1 TTSSG
6 QLRPP
11 RPTWA
16 SDSMWPARMSATWV
30 AMPTGGGWL
39 MTSTRS
45 TSTAAAANWPST
57 VSIWGGTVPLGS
69 PIWWADAARCSWSRT
84 AWVTGSVTAAV
95 HAREMGAI
103 VWRVSLMRPRFPFDV
118 GSGVLSLRVWFTR
131 RSFDHDWEALR
142 LIPGALVVSSGA
154 VSGLVAG
161 LGL

>member
-1 TTSSG
+1 MKA
-6 QLRPP
+6 LLWRPP
-11 RPTWA
+11 ATACSTHSPRTSMVTEGWA
-16 SDSMWPARMSATWV
+16 
-30 AMPTGGGWL
+30 
-39 MTSTRS
+39 
-45 TSTAAAANWPST
+45 
-57 VSIWGGTVPLGS
+57 GT
-69 PIWWADAARCSWSRT
+69 RT

-161 LGL
+161 LGLAVSSSCTSAAWASPSP